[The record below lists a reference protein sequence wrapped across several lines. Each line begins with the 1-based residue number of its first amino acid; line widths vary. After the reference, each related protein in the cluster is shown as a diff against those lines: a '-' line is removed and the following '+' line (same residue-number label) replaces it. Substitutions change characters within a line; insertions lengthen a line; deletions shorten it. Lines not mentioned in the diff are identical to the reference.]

1 MDKGNKKED
10 FYLPS
15 LWSYLHS
22 LFGVNSISLGV
33 NSKGYGDRI
42 QTFKKA

>member
-1 MDKGNKKED
+1 MDKGIKRKISISIA
-10 FYLPS
+10 FGVIS
-15 LWSYLHS
+15 IA
-22 LFGVNSISLGV
+22 FGVNSISLGV

>member
-15 LWSYLHS
+15 LWSYLIA
-22 LFGVNSISLGV
+22 FGVNSISLGV

>member
-15 LWSYLHS
+15 LGVISIA
-22 LFGVNSISLGV
+22 FGVNSISLGV